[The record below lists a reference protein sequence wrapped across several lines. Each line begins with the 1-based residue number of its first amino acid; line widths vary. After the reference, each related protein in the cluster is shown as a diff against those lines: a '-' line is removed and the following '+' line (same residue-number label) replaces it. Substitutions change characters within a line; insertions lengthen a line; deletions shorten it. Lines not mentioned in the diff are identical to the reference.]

1 LTVWYKHIVPDPIA
15 LSCCSSRYTGDPCV
29 SVLLT
34 KCQTPSKR
42 RTDGR
47 TDGRQE
53 SNLVHLWH
61 LVAIIL
67 MNFLII

>member
-1 LTVWYKHIVPDPIA
+1 MIVGIHRENPSAD
-15 LSCCSSRYTGDPCV
+15 RRKFV
-29 SVLLT
+29 

-47 TDGRQE
+47 TDRRRE

-61 LVAIIL
+61 LVVIIL